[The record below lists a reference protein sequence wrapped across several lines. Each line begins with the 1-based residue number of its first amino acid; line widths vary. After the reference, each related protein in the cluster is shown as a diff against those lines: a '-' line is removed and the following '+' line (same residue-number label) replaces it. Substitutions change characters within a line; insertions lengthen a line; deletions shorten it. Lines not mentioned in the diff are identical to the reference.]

1 MILAVDFDGTIA
13 RSSFPDIL
21 GEQPYAGEVLR
32 KLHERGHYI
41 IIWTCRSGK
50 NLLDAINWLLEHN
63 IPFDRVNDHCPENI
77 KRYGKGSGKIYANI
91 NMQNAVNIGMFPDIP
106 IEKFHYIG
114 NSSLTGAY
122 LMLLSTPAEKK
133 TYELAANM
141 TYMELLRT

>member
-77 KRYGKGSGKIYANI
+77 KRYGKGSARYTPISTSMTRTSAG
-91 NMQNAVNIGMFPDIP
+91 FPDGSVAW
-106 IEKFHYIG
+106 K
-114 NSSLTGAY
+114 
-122 LMLLSTPAEKK
+122 
-133 TYELAANM
+133 
-141 TYMELLRT
+141 R

>member
-1 MILAVDFDGTIA
+1 M
-13 RSSFPDIL
+13 
-21 GEQPYAGEVLR
+21 LR

-91 NMQNAVNIGMFPDIP
+91 YIDDKNLGGFPGWLRCLEE
-106 IEKFHYIG
+106 IER
-114 NSSLTGAY
+114 
-122 LMLLSTPAEKK
+122 
-133 TYELAANM
+133 
-141 TYMELLRT
+141 MESEENDQI

>member
-32 KLHERGHYI
+32 KLHGRGHYI

-91 NMQNAVNIGMFPDIP
+91 YIDDKNLGGFPGWLRCLEE
-106 IEKFHYIG
+106 IERME
-114 NSSLTGAY
+114 S
-122 LMLLSTPAEKK
+122 AEKRP
-133 TYELAANM
+133 NM

>member
-91 NMQNAVNIGMFPDIP
+91 
-106 IEKFHYIG
+106 YIDDKME
-114 NSSLTGAY
+114 S
-122 LMLLSTPAEKK
+122 AE
-133 TYELAANM
+133 NDQI
-141 TYMELLRT
+141 

>member
-21 GEQPYAGEVLR
+21 GNNRMPVKCCANCT
-32 KLHERGHYI
+32 KRGHYI

-91 NMQNAVNIGMFPDIP
+91 YIDDKNLGGFPGWLRCLEE
-106 IEKFHYIG
+106 IERME
-114 NSSLTGAY
+114 S
-122 LMLLSTPAEKK
+122 AE
-133 TYELAANM
+133 NDQI
-141 TYMELLRT
+141 